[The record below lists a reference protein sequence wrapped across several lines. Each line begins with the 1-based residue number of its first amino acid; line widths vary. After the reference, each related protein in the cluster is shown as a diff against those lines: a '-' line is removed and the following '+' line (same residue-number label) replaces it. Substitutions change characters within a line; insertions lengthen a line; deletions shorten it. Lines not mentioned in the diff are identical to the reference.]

1 MKFRRG
7 NPPWLPELGFLNVL
21 INHPG
26 DNLMRKPKVETNCS
40 AGFQPAITW
49 VRFCLSIILFS
60 FAFPLSIPAKEEIT
74 EIVKQVQ
81 PSVVVITTYDE
92 AGKALGQGS
101 GFFVGKDGQLI
112 TNRHVLYG
120 ASHAQVKT
128 ADGKEYP
135 IQKIIAEDKEGDLI
149 RFSIDIPPNV
159 VSPLTISGDTLEVG
173 AQVVVIGNPLGLEK
187 TVTDGIVSAVRE
199 IPSFGKIVQISAPIS
214 PGSSGSPVVNRKGEV
229 IGVATFLLRE
239 GQNLNFAV
247 PSERIAKLKSDKG
260 KAIADWKKGQ
270 AEEWLSTAEG
280 LLLTGLSYFLQDN
293 GDGNIAIQF
302 EKALPFF
309 KNAIKKNPD
318 YAEAHYY
325 VGFCFGILGRYNEA
339 IEAYK
344 QAIRLK
350 SDFAEAHCNLGVAYG
365 KLGRYKEEIEALK
378 QAIRLE
384 PDDADAHNNLGA
396 AYFNLGRF
404 NEAIEAYKQAI
415 RLKPDLAEA
424 HVGLGL
430 VYDKLGRYNEAI
442 EAFKQAIRLKPDL
455 ANAHCGLGKAYGKL
469 GRYDE
474 TIEAYKQAI
483 RLKPDY
489 AEAYIDLG
497 MFYVILGRFNEAL
510 EACKKAIQLKPDYDL
525 AHISLGLAY
534 GSLGRY
540 NEAIEAYKNAIR
552 LKPDDALAHYE
563 LGSSYLHINN
573 KGLALKEYKILK
585 ELEPL
590 AK

>member
-1 MKFRRG
+1 
-7 NPPWLPELGFLNVL
+7 
-21 INHPG
+21 
-26 DNLMRKPKVETNCS
+26 MRKPKVETNCS

-339 IEAYK
+339 IEASK

-350 SDFAEAHCNLGVAYG
+350 PDYAGAYHNLGNAYNEF
-365 KLGRYKEEIEALK
+365 GRY
-378 QAIRLE
+378 
-384 PDDADAHNNLGA
+384 
-396 AYFNLGRF
+396 Y
-404 NEAIEAYKQAI
+404 EAIEAYKQAI
-415 RLKPDLAEA
+415 RLKPDDAEA
-424 HVGLGL
+424 HYNLGNA
-430 VYDKLGRYNEAI
+430 YDNLGRYGEAIEAYKQAIRLKPDFAASYINLGNTYRKLKRYNESIGAYKQAIRLNPDNAMAYNNLGNAYGEFGRYYEAI
-442 EAFKQAIRLKPDL
+442 EAFKQAIRLKPD
-455 ANAHCGLGKAYGKL
+455 
-469 GRYDE
+469 
-474 TIEAYKQAI
+474 
-483 RLKPDY
+483 
-489 AEAYIDLG
+489 
-497 MFYVILGRFNEAL
+497 
-510 EACKKAIQLKPDYDL
+510 
-525 AHISLGLAY
+525 
-534 GSLGRY
+534 
-540 NEAIEAYKNAIR
+540 
-552 LKPDDALAHYE
+552 DALAHYG
-563 LGSSYLHINN
+563 LGITYLFINN
-573 KGLALKEYKILK
+573 KGLALEEYKILK
-585 ELEPL
+585 EIDKENADKLFNL
-590 AK
+590 IYK